1 MKQGDSTV
9 RAVDD
14 VLRPAAVYTRQKRV
28 PDFFIVGQAKSGTTA
43 LYEMLRYHPQIY
55 MPDVKEPWFF
65 ARDQQSQGSNA
76 TPETFNDYLS
86 LFEAAK
92 PEQRIGE
99 ASVSYLWSRTA
110 ASRIAD
116 AQPDARIIAILRE
129 PVDFLHSLHLQL
141 MQMHIETEKDLRKAI
156 SLESA
161 RRQGSDIPDTPWP
174 QLLLYSD
181 HMRYVEQ
188 LRRYHGLFPPEQVL
202 VLIYDDFREDN
213 EATVRQVLRFLDVE
227 DTSPINVTKANSSV
241 RVRSQYLNRMLYAV
255 TMGRG
260 PIPRAIKTLV
270 KACAPRN
277 VRHRALETTYR
288 HVVYGEPQPPDEM
301 LVDELRHRFRPEV
314 VSLSEYLGRDLVSM
328 WGYNNIE

>member
-1 MKQGDSTV
+1 M
-9 RAVDD
+9 DD
-14 VLRPAAVYTRQKRV
+14 RLKRSIACAQQKRL

-43 LYEMLRYHPQIY
+43 LYEMLRHHPQIY

-65 ARDQQSQGSNA
+65 ARDQKSQAFNA
-76 TPETFNDYLS
+76 TPETFDDYLS

-116 AQPDARIIAILRE
+116 VQPDARIIAILRE

-161 RRQGSDIPDTPWP
+161 RRQGSDIPDSPWP

-181 HMRYVEQ
+181 HTRYVEQ
-188 LRRYHGLFPPEQVL
+188 LRRYHDLFPPEHVL
-202 VLIYDDFREDN
+202 VLIYDDFRRDN
-213 EATVRQVLRFLDVE
+213 KATVRRVLRFLDV
-227 DTSPINVTKANSSV
+227 DDMSPIDVKEANPSV
-241 RVRSQYLNRMLYAV
+241 RVRSQYVNRLLYAV
-255 TMGRG
+255 TMGQG
-260 PIPRAIKTLV
+260 LVPRAIKASV
-270 KACAPRN
+270 KACAPRK

-288 HVVYGEPQPPDEM
+288 HVVYGEPQPPDEL

-314 VSLSEYLGRDLVSM
+314 VSLSEYLGCDLVSM